1 MSTTYDAVLEVR
13 KMEDQAVAWS
23 RTYSKETPA
32 CWEAE
37 DNRLVLAWDL
47 NTDGAKLELKGLP
60 VLQKELEGFKDKKR
74 GLLLETVVPETGA
87 PLEQVV
93 VPEADL
99 THGWYDSR
107 RAMVSGQYVLVR
119 GEHGNTVI
127 YRLDTGAKIGE
138 FFGLPVASDASL
150 SLVAATNRED
160 EIVLVEE
167 STGKELK
174 RFSLGSAVRVA
185 RVIHGKQNQLLVL
198 TADQV
203 VHRLSLPGSGKLAAT
218 LTH

>member
-1 MSTTYDAVLEVR
+1 
-13 KMEDQAVAWS
+13 
-23 RTYSKETPA
+23 
-32 CWEAE
+32 
-37 DNRLVLAWDL
+37 
-47 NTDGAKLELKGLP
+47 
-60 VLQKELEGFKDKKR
+60 LQKEREGFKDKKR

-87 PLEQVV
+87 PLEQVA

-99 THGWYDSR
+99 TNGLGDAR
-107 RAMVSGQYVLVR
+107 QAMVSGEFVLVR

-138 FFGLPVASDASL
+138 FFGLPVATDATL

-185 RVIHGKQNQLLVL
+185 RIIRGKQNQLLVL

-203 VHRLSLPGSGKLAAT
+203 VHRLALPENGKLAAAV
-218 LTH
+218 TH